1 MEVEQREIREH
12 MRQFAPFDSLPEEH
26 LTQIAN
32 RVEVLY
38 YKAGSTILTFGQS
51 VEEMYY
57 IRSGAV
63 EISRRNGD
71 FYNRLA
77 EGEIFGQLALL
88 MNRTV
93 RFPAR
98 ALEDTLLYSISNE
111 DFQWLF
117 ETDEEFA
124 DFVEIEDRNPL
135 QSALTNRTEKKNLM
149 TAMVIKLVSRPPVT
163 VSATVSVQHAAKI
176 MSEEGVSSLA
186 IIEGEA
192 AGTPELIGILTDRDL
207 RTRALAAGAPLE
219 TPITD
224 IMSRDVICIE
234 ASDFIFE
241 AMMLMLRHNVHHL
254 PVMRR
259 GKLIG
264 IIALSDILR
273 HESQSSLI
281 LVSEIF
287 HKQSGRELAR
297 LKPGIRATFVRL
309 VNEDANSRM
318 IGSAIASIGRSIS
331 QRLLE
336 LGEAKLG
343 PPPVPYCF
351 LALGS
356 MARDDQY
363 VLTDQD
369 NAMVI
374 DDRFDPAEHD
384 DYFKQLAAFVSDG
397 LAECGYTYCTG
408 GIMATNP
415 TWRQPLK
422 VWKSYFT
429 DWIDKPNAQALL
441 NSSIFFDLDGIY
453 GETEFATTLQKLL
466 AQKASKS
473 NLFLAC
479 LARNAL
485 NRTPPLGFFRTFVM
499 ENDGKQNNTINL
511 KRRGTAPLT
520 DVIRVHALAC
530 GSTAQNSF
538 DRLID
543 IAEHKVLG
551 HSNGD
556 DLRDALEFI
565 SLVRARHQAW
575 DLENNIDPDN
585 SVEPEALSQF
595 ERRNLKEA
603 FQVLSNAQKYLR
615 IRYQVGRAQ

>member
-1 MEVEQREIREH
+1 MEVEQKEICDH
-12 MRQFAPFDSLPEEH
+12 MRQFAPFDTLSQAH
-26 LTQIAN
+26 LTHIAN
-32 RVEVLY
+32 RVEVVY
-38 YKAGSTILTFGQS
+38 YKAGSDILSFGQPIADL
-51 VEEMYY
+51 YY

-63 EISRRNGD
+63 ELTRRNGD

-77 EGEIFGQLALL
+77 EGELFGQLALL

-93 RFPAR
+93 RFPAK
-98 ALEDTLLYSISNE
+98 ALEDTLLYCISAE
-111 DFQWLF
+111 DFLWLF
-117 ETDEEFA
+117 ENDETFA
-124 DFVEIEDRNPL
+124 EFVEVEDRNRL
-135 QSALTNRTEKKNLM
+135 QQALTNRTEKKHLM
-149 TAMVIKLVSRPPVT
+149 TAMVVKLVSRPAVT
-163 VSATVSVQHAAKI
+163 VPATVSVQYAAKT

-186 IIEGEA
+186 IIAGEA
-192 AGTPELIGILTDRDL
+192 AGNPELIGILTDRDL
-207 RTRALAAGAPLE
+207 RTRALAAGVPLE

-224 IMSRDVICIE
+224 IMTDEVISIE
-234 ASDFIFE
+234 ASEYIFE
-241 AMMLMLRHNVHHL
+241 AMLLMLRHNVHHL

-287 HKQSGRELAR
+287 HKATPRELGR
-297 LKPGIRATFVRL
+297 LKPDIRATFVRL

-318 IGSAIASIGRSIS
+318 IGSAMASIGRSIS

-336 LGEAKLG
+336 LGEAELG

-369 NAMVI
+369 NAMI
-374 DDRFDPAEHD
+374 LDDAFDPAEHD
-384 DYFKQLAAFVSDG
+384 DYFKALAAFVSDG
-397 LAECGYTYCTG
+397 LAECGYSYCTG

-415 TWRQPLK
+415 TWRQPLS
-422 VWKSYFT
+422 VWKQYFS

-453 GETEFATTLQKLL
+453 GETVFASTLQKLL
-466 AQKASKS
+466 AQKASRS

-499 ENDGKQNNTINL
+499 ENDGKHNNTINL

-538 DRLID
+538 DRLTD
-543 IAEHKVLG
+543 IANHKVLG

-565 SLVRARHQAW
+565 ALVRARHQAW
-575 DLENNIDPDN
+575 DIENHIDPDN